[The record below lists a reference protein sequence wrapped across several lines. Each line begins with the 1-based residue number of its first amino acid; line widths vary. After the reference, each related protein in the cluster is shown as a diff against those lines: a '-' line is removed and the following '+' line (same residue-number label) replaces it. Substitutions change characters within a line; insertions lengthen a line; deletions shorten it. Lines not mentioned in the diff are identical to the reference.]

1 MSAPAR
7 QVPHLYELQQLIVDM
22 MAFDLG
28 DAPCF
33 DQDELDD
40 YVEGLYSIIN
50 DAAKEYKDQIGGYT
64 L

>member
-1 MSAPAR
+1 MTAPAR
-7 QVPHLYELQQLIVDM
+7 QVPHLYELQRIIVDM

-28 DAPCF
+28 SAPCF

-50 DAAKEYKDQIGGYT
+50 NAAKEYKDQIGGYT